1 MPATR
6 PSCLHASAPSP
17 HAKNVLKLLKAMESQ
32 AAKNYAKT
40 FSHLNPAVN
49 AINTFALLSN
59 KTFQIK
65 HYKNLNMNVFYF
77 CLKINDGYSPMWFVF
92 GYWWYHTV
100 DCDDLATLD
109 EQLRSVLPSG
119 CNLKYFFEWSNG
131 FHHS

>member
-6 PSCLHASAPSP
+6 PSCLPGSAPSP

-59 KTFQIK
+59 K
-65 HYKNLNMNVFYF
+65 NLSNKT
-77 CLKINDGYSPMWFVF
+77 LQKIEYECFFIFV
-92 GYWWYHTV
+92 
-100 DCDDLATLD
+100 
-109 EQLRSVLPSG
+109 
-119 CNLKYFFEWSNG
+119 
-131 FHHS
+131 